1 MRGSHWL
8 PPGGDWWNLLGWL
21 RLCIGRDVD
30 WSGGIATRAEVEA
43 VYRSHGGLVWRA
55 VLTMSAGDRD
65 VADEATS
72 EAFARLLRHKRE
84 VRDPV
89 AWVFRTAFRLARKEL
104 SRKRVVVA
112 GVVPEREVL
121 DRSALPSS
129 LVADLRLLSADQR
142 VAVFL
147 HYFADLPVGEVAR
160 LTGSPVAT
168 VKVRLHRGRRA
179 LRKSLVALG
188 GEYV

>member
-1 MRGSHWL
+1 
-8 PPGGDWWNLLGWL
+8 
-21 RLCIGRDVD
+21 
-30 WSGGIATRAEVEA
+30 VEA

-72 EAFARLLRHKRE
+72 EAFARLLRHERG

-104 SRKRVVVA
+104 SRKRDVVP
-112 GVVPEREVL
+112 GDVPEREAL
-121 DRSALPSS
+121 DRSVLPAD
-129 LVADLRLLSADQR
+129 LVADLRLLSPDQR

-179 LRKSLVALG
+179 LRESLRALG
-188 GEYV
+188 GQHV

>member
-1 MRGSHWL
+1 MES
-8 PPGGDWWNLLGWL
+8 
-21 RLCIGRDVD
+21 
-30 WSGGIATRAEVEA
+30 

-55 VLTMSAGDRD
+55 VLTMSAGNRE

-72 EAFARLLRHKRE
+72 EAFARLFAYRDG

-89 AWVFRTAFRLARKEL
+89 AWVFRTAFRVAGKEL
-104 SRKRVVVA
+104 RRQRRLVA
-112 GVVPEREVL
+112 EAVSEKGAM
-121 DRSALPSS
+121 DRSALPSD
-129 LVADLRLLSADQR
+129 LTAALRLLSPDQR

-160 LTGSPVAT
+160 ISGSPVAT
-168 VKVRLHRGRRA
+168 VKVRLHRARRA
-179 LRKSLVALG
+179 LRDSLDVVG